1 MSRAPIDEKR
11 SHRDRTAAWAFAKA
25 AVTTSSPAAVALIFV
40 VIDGD
45 VSFIGAIAAWLIG
58 LAVAA
63 VIVRPNFLGFRAVR
77 HYVDSLRQAEDDD
90 SRQLLE
96 LPAEARRRFGDFL
109 RLDLY
114 WRRRVHRATATAVAD
129 SGVIDTLP
137 VPLLLLGRNGIVLRT
152 NRAARAILDRDAE
165 SRDIAAVL
173 RNPSLLS
180 AVDDVYAGAPA
191 QQVEFSWPA
200 GERDLTAHVWTTPEA
215 VSPDIRVAI
224 VIQDLTA
231 MKRMEQ
237 MRADFVANASH
248 ELRTPLTSLAGFID
262 TLRSVPPE
270 DSETRERFLRIM
282 EEQTER
288 MKRVVTD
295 LLSLSEIELNE
306 HDTPDDL
313 VDLADLLGRVR
324 AAMGPAS
331 RAREVTLDLFVPDD
345 LPLVPGDGD
354 QLFQVFQNLVDNAI
368 KYGDS
373 DSTVT
378 IDVRPSSRE
387 DGMVLIAVRDEGYG
401 IPREHL
407 DRLTERFY
415 RVDTARSRRL
425 GGTGLGLAIVKHV
438 LNRHRGRLAIES
450 ALGKGSTFTVFLPIA
465 AKPEGTATESS

>member
-1 MSRAPIDEKR
+1 MSRAPIGER
-11 SHRDRTAAWAFAKA
+11 PSPRERTTASWAFAKA
-25 AVTTSSPAAVALIFV
+25 AVAASSPAAVALVFL

-45 VSFIGAIAAWLIG
+45 VSFVGAVGAWLVG

-63 VIVRPNFLGFRAVR
+63 AIVRPNFLGFRAVR
-77 HYVDSLRQAEDDD
+77 HYVDAIRRAEDGEP
-90 SRQLLE
+90 RQPLE

-129 SGVIDTLP
+129 SGVIETLP
-137 VPLLLLGRNGIVLRT
+137 VPLLLLGRNGLVLRT
-152 NRAARAILDRDAE
+152 NRAARAILDRDAV

-173 RNPSLLS
+173 RNPAVLS
-180 AVDDVYAGAPA
+180 AVDAVYAGEPA
-191 QQVEFSWPA
+191 QQVEFSWFA
-200 GERDLTAHVWTTPEA
+200 GERDLSAHVWATPEA

-262 TLRSVPPE
+262 TLRTVPPE
-270 DSETRERFLRIM
+270 DAGTRERFLTIM
-282 EEQTER
+282 EQQTER

-306 HDTPDDL
+306 HAAPEGT
-313 VDLADLLGRVR
+313 VDLEDLLGRVR
-324 AAMGPAS
+324 AAMEPAA
-331 RAREVTLDLFVPDD
+331 RARDVTLDLFVAGN
-345 LPLVPGDGD
+345 LPAIPGDGD
-354 QLFQVFQNLVDNAI
+354 QLFQVFQNLIDNAI

-378 IDVRPSSRE
+378 IDVRSSDAK
-387 DGMVLIAVRDEGYG
+387 DGTVLIAVRDEGYG
-401 IPREHL
+401 IAREHL

-438 LNRHRGRLAIES
+438 LNRHRGRLIVES
-450 ALGKGSTFTVFLPIA
+450 ALGKGSTFTVLLPTA
-465 AKPEGTATESS
+465 PMTEGTAT